1 MDQKPTPMN
10 ISINPSY
17 FCNFKCD
24 YCYLTKEQLSDQ
36 TKIKISKL
44 DELLSQIP
52 DIGYVDL
59 YGGEIGALN
68 ADYYSQIKSTIK
80 KYYQGEINLITN
92 FSMLRDDFFEDD
104 ISLSISYDFEAR
116 ERHEQ
121 VFQNMLM
128 SRKEYAILILATKE
142 VIEMDVDMMILQ
154 LNILQNLTSV
164 EIKPYSINQ
173 ANSYDVTHHEYEE
186 FIKKWI
192 DSPIEKNYRFGNQE
206 YIERSLSG
214 KYNAFSDDHI
224 YITPNGKFGVLE
236 FDKDDKEY
244 FLELESFDEYI
255 LWTKKE
261 KESLSEICRNCEYVG
276 RCLTEHYRYVDNLKN
291 GCSGYK
297 SLLDWYAE
305 GS

>member
-1 MDQKPTPMN
+1 MN
-10 ISINPSY
+10 LSINPSY
-17 FCNFKCD
+17 FCNFSCD
-24 YCYLTKEQLSDQ
+24 FCYLTKGQLKDQ
-36 TKIKISKL
+36 GKISPNKL
-44 DELLSQIP
+44 DSLLSQVGNI
-52 DIGYVDL
+52 DYVDL
-59 YGGEIGALN
+59 YGGEIGALSKG
-68 ADYYSQIKSTIK
+68 YYLEIKEVIRR
-80 KYYQGEINLITN
+80 YYQGEINIITN
-92 FSMLRDDFFEDD
+92 FSMLNKEFFAEDVY
-104 ISLSISYDFEAR
+104 LTVSYDFGAR
-116 ERHEQ
+116 ERHDE

-128 SRKEYAILILATKE
+128 SQSSFAILILATPE
-142 VIEMDVDMMILQ
+142 VVKMDVDAMIMQ
-154 LNILQNLTSV
+154 LNILMNLDSV
-164 EIKPYSINQ
+164 EIKPYSTNQ

-192 DSPIEKNYRFGNQE
+192 DSPIKKNYRFGNQE

-214 KYNAFSDDHI
+214 KYNAYSDDHI